1 MVAYFIADQQEVTDP
16 EMMKTY
22 SAGVAATIE
31 QFGGKFSVRGGNP
44 EVLEGD
50 WPGGRVI
57 ILEFEDRAAIKA
69 WYDSPEYEELKAM
82 RLASSRSNAIIVDGA
97 L

>member
-31 QFGGKFSVRGGNP
+31 QYGGKFSVRGGDP
-44 EVLEGD
+44 EILEGD
-50 WPGGRVI
+50 WPVRRVI

-82 RLASSRSNAIIVDGA
+82 RLASSRSNAIIVDGV
-97 L
+97 

>member
-16 EMMKTY
+16 ETMKAY
-22 SAGVAATIE
+22 SMRVAATIE
-31 QFGGKFSVRGGNP
+31 QYGGKFSVRGGDP
-44 EVLEGD
+44 ESLEGD
-50 WPGGRVI
+50 WPVRRVI

-69 WYDSPEYEELKAM
+69 WYDSPEYAELKAM

-97 L
+97 